1 MINFSCYNHHSLP
14 ADHSSFQLY
23 SCQQRPSKIA
33 ILTYGRLTP
42 WICTSHRL
50 SWRNCTGFTGE
61 YFTRKLVFCQG
72 PRHFLPKKF
81 LVNFLLNLHI
91 FGKIQ
96 VQMSKLGNV
105 GKIMGKNYEKL
116 SKNMI
121 FSGKLA
127 NF

>member
-1 MINFSCYNHHSLP
+1 MYLMVFLKR
-14 ADHSSFQLY
+14 SFF
-23 SCQQRPSKIA
+23 
-33 ILTYGRLTP
+33 T
-42 WICTSHRL
+42 H
-50 SWRNCTGFTGE
+50 TGE

-72 PRHFLPKKF
+72 PRHCLPKKF

-116 SKNMI
+116 SKSMI
-121 FSGKLA
+121 FYGKLA

>member
-1 MINFSCYNHHSLP
+1 MKLQIFEVISVV
-14 ADHSSFQLY
+14 
-23 SCQQRPSKIA
+23 
-33 ILTYGRLTP
+33 ILKR
-42 WICTSHRL
+42 HV
-50 SWRNCTGFTGE
+50 TGE

-121 FSGKLA
+121 FYGKLA